1 MRLIN
6 EYVYLNVF
14 LGHFTLDANRRCI
27 YNILKH
33 IVFDV
38 LKLCNNLKI
47 GFQLIHL
54 FTDTAVI
61 LNSIVFNSYYGMLRG
76 TSHNFS
82 LYNLKRLPYRYKE
95 SILKGCPTI
104 TGLLPGFC
112 DVTDHVTITASHKSF
127 LLHVNR
133 PT

>member
-1 MRLIN
+1 MLVIN

-14 LGHFTLDANRRCI
+14 LGQLTLDANRRCI

-33 IVFDV
+33 IAFDV

-61 LNSIVFNSYYGMLRG
+61 LNSIVSNSYYGMPRG

-82 LYNLKRLPYRYKE
+82 QYKLKRLPYRYKE
-95 SILKGCPTI
+95 SIPKGCLTI
-104 TGLLPGFC
+104 IGLLPGFC

-127 LLHVNR
+127 FLHVNH

>member
-6 EYVYLNVF
+6 ECLFKCFPWPLDTRCQQETYLEHTKN
-14 LGHFTLDANRRCI
+14 
-27 YNILKH
+27 

-38 LKLCNNLKI
+38 LKLRNNLKI

-54 FTDTAVI
+54 FTDTVVI
-61 LNSIVFNSYYGMLRG
+61 LNSIVSNSYYGMLRG

-82 LYNLKRLPYRYKE
+82 PYKLKRLPYRYKE
-95 SILKGCPTI
+95 SILKGCLTI
-104 TGLLPGFC
+104 IGLLPGFC

-133 PT
+133 ST

>member
-1 MRLIN
+1 MCHPL
-6 EYVYLNVF
+6 
-14 LGHFTLDANRRCI
+14 LGVSRHSL
-27 YNILKH
+27 
-33 IVFDV
+33 

-47 GFQLIHL
+47 GFLLIHL

-61 LNSIVFNSYYGMLRG
+61 LNSIVSNSYYGMLKG

-82 LYNLKRLPYRYKE
+82 QYKLKRLPYRYKE
-95 SILKGCPTI
+95 STLILCLTI
-104 TGLLPGFC
+104 IGLIPGFC

-127 LLHVNR
+127 LLHVNC